1 MTRSVRQA
9 GIGDAELLAQLN
21 RPVQQL
27 HAQLYPRLFK
37 PAPDD
42 AEVAGFFASRL
53 AAPSHVIGI
62 CEQDG
67 QPLGYIWT
75 EQQQRP
81 ETPFTQVVPRLY
93 IHHISVI
100 EEARRQGVASALLDW
115 AIERARVDGSDA
127 LALDHWTANEG
138 AHAFFSRHGFNAER
152 MGMSKPLG
160 EGT

>member
-9 GIGDAELLAQLN
+9 GSGDAELLARLN

-27 HAQLYPRLFK
+27 HARLYPYLFK
-37 PAPDD
+37 PAPNE

-53 AAPSHVIGI
+53 AAPSNAIGI
-62 CEQDG
+62 CEEG
-67 QPLGYIWT
+67 GRPLGYIWS

-81 ETPFTQVVPRLY
+81 ETPFTRAAPRLY

-100 EEARRQGVASALLDW
+100 EEVRRQGVASVLLDW
-115 AIERARVDGSDA
+115 AIERARGYGIDA
-127 LALDHWTANEG
+127 LALDHWTANKD